1 MSTKQTPAKPKQ
13 SDTID
18 LMKLPAH
25 EAEALATSHGMTQA
39 AELFGRIADA
49 QYEREK
55 AVQLV
60 SQLLAAIDSCNS
72 KTIATVAANAQA
84 FIQANTK

>member
-1 MSTKQTPAKPKQ
+1 M
-13 SDTID
+13 D
-18 LMKLPAH
+18 
-25 EAEALATSHGMTQA
+25 QA

-55 AVQLV
+55 AVQFV

-72 KTIATVAANAQA
+72 KTISTVAANAQA
-84 FIQANTK
+84 FIQANQK